1 MAAAELSRRLKI
13 PADGVVAVFNAPPEY
28 EAAAHDGHHDA
39 DVVELFALDRA
50 GLERDFPAAFATLKA
65 DGQFWVI
72 YPSPDSG
79 RATDLSHNHG
89 MGVLGAAGFA
99 AMEDVKLDAG
109 WNAKRFVRGRSIPS
123 ADMLPVGRRA
133 SPLFRVVRL
142 VALPMFRAMF
152 RFDVQGRERIPDSA
166 YVLIANH
173 LGWMDA
179 ISLLLLFPPEP
190 RIHYL
195 ADPTSMMRN
204 RPLWTLVRATG
215 GIVPVD
221 RAQRGNPAL
230 FKHVA
235 RCLERGGVVALFPEG
250 EFGPREEWGRA
261 WTSGVDERKKVVKPA
276 DTVWETTRDGKIR
289 VLCSKDTPD
298 VRVFSVDVFEQEIPA
313 GSRSAK
319 HLHMADEVFYI
330 LSGSGHSLHWEVE
343 AEIAERYY
351 ARVALEPTR
360 HEFTAGDT
368 LYVPQNT
375 VHQQFN
381 SSETE
386 PLRLLSAQNRL
397 IKHLGYDNVVYFED
411 APEFAG
417 AETISA
423 RA

>member
-1 MAAAELSRRLKI
+1 MAAPELSRRLKI

-28 EAAAHDGHHDA
+28 EAAAHNGHHDA

-221 RAQRGNPAL
+221 RAQRGNTAL

-250 EFGPREEWGRA
+250 DFGPREGALLPFKKGFAHFAVDAGVPVVPVALAGMREIWLGKLLYVRIGEPIPTA
-261 WTSGVDERKKVVKPA
+261 GTSVDEVRQLGEDAVKTLLPRY
-276 DTVWETTRDGKIR
+276 E
-289 VLCSKDTPD
+289 
-298 VRVFSVDVFEQEIPA
+298 EPA
-313 GSRSAK
+313 GRK
-319 HLHMADEVFYI
+319 
-330 LSGSGHSLHWEVE
+330 
-343 AEIAERYY
+343 
-351 ARVALEPTR
+351 
-360 HEFTAGDT
+360 
-368 LYVPQNT
+368 
-375 VHQQFN
+375 
-381 SSETE
+381 
-386 PLRLLSAQNRL
+386 PLRRWLTGL
-397 IKHLGYDNVVYFED
+397 F
-411 APEFAG
+411 
-417 AETISA
+417 
-423 RA
+423 